1 MLKTYRWSGFN
12 KDLKLKGIS
21 SIGGATVLHTE
32 G

>member
-1 MLKTYRWSGFN
+1 MLKNYIWSVFN